1 MRKIDAEVLKAYI
14 ETHPIKSKENLLN
27 IIDNIPSIPA
37 TCSTCIYYREDG
49 YCKSWLGG
57 VSPYDF
63 CSFGR
68 ERTKNDS

>member
-14 ETHPIKSKENLLN
+14 LTHPIKSKENLLQ
-27 IIDNIPSIPA
+27 IIDNIPSIPG
-37 TCSTCIYYREDG
+37 TCADCLYNDNG

-68 ERTKNDS
+68 ERKDNDS